1 MTVEV
6 MVEDD
11 VNANIIY
18 QESKPILYKINV
30 LEYLTFRCQNPLED
44 RFNDFLISNT
54 TICYT
59 DNIAK
64 KELNIDDNKYK
75 IVTIIVSRSK
85 SGNRFIVR
93 ALTKTEN
100 IKKYNYVAEKYDK
113 MQKLSQCLVSNIYLE
128 YKNIKDIA
136 YFKKYEKYIEEI
148 NKPKKLHTQMFLFM
162 WNIFKKKNKWW

>member
-1 MTVEV
+1 

-30 LEYLTFRCQNPLED
+30 LEYLIFRCVNPLEN
-44 RFNDFLISNT
+44 RFKDFLISNV

-59 DNIAK
+59 DNISK
-64 KELNIDDNKYK
+64 KDLNIDDNKYK
-75 IVTIIVSRSK
+75 IVTIIINHSK
-85 SGNRFIVR
+85 SDNRFVLR

-100 IKKYNYVAEKYDK
+100 IKKYDILTDKYVQ
-113 MQKLSQCLVSNIYLE
+113 MQKLSRCLVSNIYLE
-128 YKNIKDIA
+128 YNNIKDVE

-148 NKPKKLHTQMFLFM
+148 NKPKKLHTRMFLCI
-162 WNIFKKKNKWW
+162 WNIFKKKKRWW